1 MTKTRTAAPLADD
14 KLPRRVH
21 LGRLDAIRSRPDA
34 HLIAYTLG
42 VGIFDEVT
50 LTRYK
55 SREALEAF
63 CKDGSRHHA
72 LVKVPTCQTRMVN
85 RNTQRPA

>member
-1 MTKTRTAAPLADD
+1 MTRAAVAPADYR
-14 KLPRRVH
+14 LPRSIPM
-21 LGRLDAIRSRPDA
+21 GRLGELRSRPDA
-34 HLIAYTLG
+34 DLIAYT
-42 VGIFDEVT
+42 VGKGLFDEVT

-72 LVKVPTCQTRMVN
+72 LVKVPTCPTRMVN
-85 RNTQRPA
+85 KNTQRPA

>member
-1 MTKTRTAAPLADD
+1 MNPNDD
-14 KLPRRVH
+14 KLPRRVP
-21 LGRLDAIRSRPDA
+21 LGRLGELRSRPDA
-34 HLIAYTLG
+34 HLIAYT
-42 VGIFDEVT
+42 VGKGLFDEVT
-50 LTRYK
+50 LTVYK

-72 LVKVPTCQTRMVN
+72 LVKTPVCQTRLVN

>member
-1 MTKTRTAAPLADD
+1 MTLFND
-14 KLPRRVH
+14 KLPRRLP
-21 LGRLDAIRSRPDA
+21 LGRLDELRSRPDA
-34 HLIAYTLG
+34 HLIAYSLG
-42 VGIFDEVT
+42 KGLFDEVA

-72 LVKVPTCQTRMVN
+72 LMKVPACPTRMVN
-85 RNTQRPA
+85 KNTQRPRTQA